1 MTILAT
7 IRSRILI
14 LGITRSQESTISSK
28 ISRDTELL
36 LNQTIHLDKIPVRDN
51 LPLIITNQAE
61 VILMTMV
68 LDQAIL
74 QAEVSIV
81 AHRVHPVRAQV
92 LQDHLV
98 VLDDNI

>member
-28 ISRDTELL
+28 ISRDTELI
-36 LNQTIHLDKIPVRDN
+36 LNQTVHLDKIPVRDN

-61 VILMTMV
+61 VLLMTMV

-81 AHRVHPVRAQV
+81 VHQVHRVRAQV
-92 LQDHLV
+92 LLDHLV